1 MVAVSSATTARQRR
15 HRGNGHIGWS
25 GLLYAASIAAIL
37 LAVAVAV
44 GGPVVGLHTVRLA
57 TGSMSPDLPAGSLL
71 LVRDTPA
78 AEVQP
83 GDVVMVQRP
92 DQRPV
97 THRVVAVDPPT
108 VETDGRTALTLRGD
122 ANATDDPHPYL
133 VDRVGRMVVGIPWG
147 GQLAEFV
154 QSPIGMG
161 VLTVLFSSLVLSVLW
176 PAGKNFQA
184 RPIESQLE

>member
-1 MVAVSSATTARQRR
+1 MVAVPSATTTRKRR
-15 HRGNGHIGWS
+15 HRGTKRVGWS
-25 GLLYAASIAAIL
+25 GLLYATSIAAIV

-44 GGPVVGLHTVRLA
+44 GGPMIGLHTVRLA
-57 TGSMSPDLPAGSLL
+57 TGSMSPGLPAGSLL

-97 THRVVAVDPPT
+97 THRVVAVDGPKA
-108 VETDGRTALTLRGD
+108 ETDGRIALTLRGD
-122 ANATDDPHPYL
+122 ANATDDPQPYL

-154 QSPIGMG
+154 RSPIGMG
-161 VLTVLFSSLVLSVLW
+161 ALTVLFSSLVLWVLW
-176 PAGKNFQA
+176 PAGRSTQA
-184 RPIESQLE
+184 EPIESQPE